1 MTLQL
6 HIDSR
11 HLSPYAMSA
20 CVAAWEKALP
30 IELVRVDLSAGEQN
44 REAYAAASLTQ
55 RVPMLVQDG
64 FALTES
70 TAIAEYLDE
79 CFPTVPIYPREPRAR
94 ARARQVQAWLRSDLL
109 SIRQERST
117 EVVFLGAAVAPLSA
131 MAQEAA
137 RKLFH
142 VAGSLLGDGEGPLF
156 GEWCL
161 ADTDLA
167 VMLQRL
173 VQGGDPVPENLR
185 RYAQRQWERPTVRR
199 WCELARGAAH
209 A

>member
-11 HLSPYAMSA
+11 YLSPYAMSA
-20 CVAAWEKALP
+20 CIAAWEKSLP
-30 IELVRVDLSAGEQN
+30 IELVRLDLSAGEQN
-44 REAYAAASLTQ
+44 REGYAATSLTQ
-55 RVPMLVQDG
+55 RVPMLVHDG

-79 CFPTVPIYPREPRAR
+79 CFPTAPIFPREPRAR
-94 ARARQVQAWLRSDLL
+94 ARARQVQAWLRSDLMP
-109 SIRQERST
+109 IRQERST

-131 MAQEAA
+131 TAQEAA

-142 VAGSLLGDGEGPLF
+142 VAGSLLGDAEADLVGQ
-156 GEWCL
+156 WCL
-161 ADTDLA
+161 ADADLA

-173 VQGGDPVPENLR
+173 VQGGDPVPETLR
-185 RYAQRQWERPTVRR
+185 RYALRQWERPSVRR
-199 WCELARGAAH
+199 WCELARGASRA
-209 A
+209 